1 MSKRFT
7 LPVEVDDFGD
17 MSITLPA
24 ELMEDLGWYEGT
36 ELEWSEETDGS
47 VVLKNP
53 RYRKTVKTASNL
65 IMSEKTFE
73 ESYVEHIKMIS
84 KGLENLATRIA
95 TVEGVLAKSLLLAL
109 R

>member
-1 MSKRFT
+1 MTLATTCAMSKRFT

-47 VVLKNP
+47 VVLK
-53 RYRKTVKTASNL
+53 K
-65 IMSEKTFE
+65 SEGTE
-73 ESYVEHIKMIS
+73 
-84 KGLENLATRIA
+84 
-95 TVEGVLAKSLLLAL
+95 KS
-109 R
+109 